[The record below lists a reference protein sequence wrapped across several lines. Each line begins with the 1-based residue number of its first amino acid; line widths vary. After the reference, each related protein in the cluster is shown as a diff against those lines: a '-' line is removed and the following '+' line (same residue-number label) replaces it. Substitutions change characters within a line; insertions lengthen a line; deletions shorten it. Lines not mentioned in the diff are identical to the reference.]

1 MIFDVNNFFCLLQ
14 NHKFIEAGQYNG
26 NLYGTSV
33 SSVKEVAEK
42 GKHCILDVSGNAI
55 KRLQSARL
63 YPIAIFIKPKTAK
76 FIMEVN
82 ERMSEEQA
90 EKSYN
95 RAAR

>member
-1 MIFDVNNFFCLLQ
+1 MSLQDVAAQ
-14 NHKFIEAGQYNG
+14 R
-26 NLYGTSV
+26 
-33 SSVKEVAEK
+33 
-42 GKHCILDVSGNAI
+42 KHCILDVSANAI
-55 KRLQSARL
+55 KRLHVAGL